1 MTLDIRQMYMIQVS
15 NDCTFTLT
23 GVPMDPTEHVITL
36 HNGSNWIG
44 FLSGES
50 LPIATAL
57 SNLTPENGDVIKGQG
72 GYATYSGT
80 GWRGTM
86 TTLEPGQ
93 GYIYQ
98 SKTSGEKTFTFPT
111 NAK

>member
-1 MTLDIRQMYMIQVS
+1 MTLDIRKMYMIQVGTA
-15 NDCTFTLT
+15 CTFTLT
-23 GVPMDPTEHVITL
+23 GVPVDPTEHVITL

-57 SNLTPENGDVIKGQG
+57 SNLTPENGDVIKGKQ
-72 GYATYSGT
+72 GYATFNGT
-80 GWRGTM
+80 TWRGTM

-98 SKTSGEKTFTFPT
+98 SKSTDDKTFTY
-111 NAK
+111 